1 MSDKAHFVPGE
12 HGPAIIE
19 GPLTALSWMTIL
31 PVTGASAFDRIT
43 GTRVMNS
50 LPIVGIFV
58 GVMGALLAVGLH
70 SIGTPGF
77 LIGVLVVAGWQL
89 FNRFMHIDGLAD
101 VGDALGSYAEPA
113 KAREILADP
122 HAGLIGMAGA
132 LLALVLQIAA
142 IAAITDAGVA
152 PVIAVIPVV
161 GRICTMVGAWRGFN
175 PMKPTG
181 FAALVIGTVRTKAIV
196 AWSLA
201 SFLLATGCLLVAG
214 IPLTIGLVGYLCCL
228 IFAIIVA
235 IILARHCSKRFSGL
249 NGDTCGFIT
258 EICTSLCAALIGIIL
273 SAVL

>member
-31 PVTGASAFDRIT
+31 PVSGASAFDRIT
-43 GTRVMNS
+43 GARVMNS
-50 LPIVGIFV
+50 LPIVGIIV
-58 GVMGALLAVGLH
+58 GVAGALLATALH
-70 SIGTPGF
+70 SISTPGL

-132 LLALVLQIAA
+132 LLALVLQIAG
-142 IAAITDAGVA
+142 IAAIADAGFA

-161 GRICTMVGAWRGFN
+161 GRICTMVGAWRGFS

-181 FAALVIGTVRTKAIV
+181 FAALVIGTVSTTAIA

-201 SFLLATGCLLVAG
+201 SLFIAAGSLLLASLPVVFGLL
-214 IPLTIGLVGYLCCL
+214 GYLCCL
-228 IFAIIVA
+228 IFVIIVA
-235 IILARHCSKRFSGL
+235 VVLARHCSKRFSGL

-258 EICTSLCAALIGIIL
+258 EICTSLCAAVIAIIL
-273 SAVL
+273 SAAL